1 MNKKTIKILSILLTF
16 VMVIT
21 MMSTPVFAADGD
33 AAEEG
38 GLSSP
43 SGLTPS
49 TGGNGTAQIQNLGED
64 LIGLLQTAGI
74 VVAVVVL
81 IVLGI
86 KYMMGSTAEK
96 AEYKK
101 TMMPYFVG
109 AILIFGAVAVA
120 EVVFQFANGLTATE
134 EAAEGAKVLK
144 MITGIHA

>member
-1 MNKKTIKILSILLTF
+1 MSKKTIKILSILLTF

-21 MMSTPVFAADGD
+21 MMSTPVFAADG
-33 AAEEG
+33 EEEST
-38 GLSSP
+38 GLKSP
-43 SGLTPS
+43 SGLTPN
-49 TGGNGTAQIQNLGED
+49 TGGSGTTQIQNIGED

-101 TMMPYFVG
+101 TLRPYFVG

-120 EVVFQFANGLTATE
+120 EVVFQFANGLKAEETA
-134 EAAEGAKVLK
+134 AIVN
-144 MITGIHA
+144 MIIGKIA

>member
-21 MMSTPVFAADGD
+21 MMSTSVFAADG
-33 AAEEG
+33 AKEEDEKFTPTDITITQNG
-38 GLSSP
+38 G
-43 SGLTPS
+43 
-49 TGGNGTAQIQNLGED
+49 GTAQVKKLGGD
-64 LIGLLQTAGI
+64 LIGLLQTAGVI
-74 VVAVVVL
+74 VAVIIL

-86 KYMMGSTAEK
+86 RYMMGSTAEK

-101 TMMPYFVG
+101 TMMPYFIG

-120 EVVFQFANGLTATE
+120 EVVFQFANGISATPPE
-134 EAAEGAKVLK
+134 EARVILK